1 MPFNKAGRKRS
12 NAPEEGDHI
21 TLENAEQ
28 HMSQFISY
36 YKGIGIIPEEEWK
49 PFMESLFEPV
59 PVTFRIGERS
69 RRCINPY
76 DARPNTV
83 SEAEVLRD
91 FLKKEVIPKISN
103 VEIDSEKFRMTA
115 LPWYAKEM
123 AWKTNINMNQFI
135 TCKELQPL
143 RDFVF
148 AEEKLLTVFK
158 QDITSMIPVCLVDI
172 LPEHRI
178 LEMRAATGFM
188 TAMLVEK
195 LLSNPKKMP
204 EGFLVANEKDTSKLE
219 YRWCQGSNVV
229 FTHQDLD
236 KYPDLYLTPEHDP
249 DSRVLYHRVF
259 LCGTASNDGLV
270 RVNKKARGT
279 WEVNQ
284 GVKHHGE
291 LKRQIRRG
299 LELLELNGQLVY
311 ITRSMNPVENEAVVA
326 AILNEA
332 PGLLQLVDVSHKV
345 SEFHMRPGMT
355 SWKVK
360 SQNNTIYESFDSAPA
375 WIQKEYEESLFTP
388 SNVDAL
394 NIDRCIRVLP
404 HDNDTTALFVA
415 VFSKLGDLPWEKPV
429 ETKPK
434 VEQMDTDG
442 AAADTEPL
450 KMEYRTPLRCDVN
463 VCVAEIEYT
472 EEITDAKLNTSTDVY
487 STTFDLPDMNI
498 SRSCIP
504 LSLQKMIKEKKCGY
518 HEVAP
523 DNKDWIKIRDHFDIK
538 RFDATANLLEYN
550 GGKTFPTY
558 VYCSPNVKKL
568 ILYNK
573 HAVDHESKNAGG
585 MSLMKG
591 SYTGSSDLYTGGMTL
606 LMPYVNK
613 RLVSVPKSDLVILL
627 QNKDVLF
634 DMLSPQTMNAL
645 KARKDERGSIY
656 FFSEPKGRNPDPRC
670 VIVIRREKFCGYI
683 RQSYSRFTNE
693 DRHCLRL
700 CGIVPAAEQQ
710 EEDMQT
716 E

>member
-172 LPEHRI
+172 LPEHR
-178 LEMRAATGFM
+178 
-188 TAMLVEK
+188 
-195 LLSNPKKMP
+195 
-204 EGFLVANEKDTSKLE
+204 
-219 YRWCQGSNVV
+219 
-229 FTHQDLD
+229 
-236 KYPDLYLTPEHDP
+236 HDP

-259 LCGTASNDGLV
+259 LCGTAS
-270 RVNKKARGT
+270 
-279 WEVNQ
+279 
-284 GVKHHGE
+284 E

-332 PGLLQLVDVSHKV
+332 PA
-345 SEFHMRPGMT
+345 
-355 SWKVK
+355 
-360 SQNNTIYESFDSAPA
+360 SAA
-375 WIQKEYEESLFTP
+375 HSITASCVNREDMSM
-388 SNVDAL
+388 D
-394 NIDRCIRVLP
+394 IDGI
-404 HDNDTTALFVA
+404 
-415 VFSKLGDLPWEKPV
+415 V

-498 SRSCIP
+498 SRS
-504 LSLQKMIKEKKCGY
+504 
-518 HEVAP
+518 
-523 DNKDWIKIRDHFDIK
+523 DHFDIK

-591 SYTGSSDLYTGGMTL
+591 SYTGSSDLYTGM
-606 LMPYVNK
+606 
-613 RLVSVPKSDLVILL
+613 SEAASISS
-627 QNKDVLF
+627 
-634 DMLSPQTMNAL
+634 LSLREEIQTHGA
-645 KARKDERGSIY
+645 
-656 FFSEPKGRNPDPRC
+656 
-670 VIVIRREKFCGYI
+670 
-683 RQSYSRFTNE
+683 
-693 DRHCLRL
+693 
-700 CGIVPAAEQQ
+700 
-710 EEDMQT
+710 
-716 E
+716 